1 MSKTQP
7 SSSSFPLPTLHD
19 VIIIGAGPC
28 GLAVAARLNEPT
40 PSAMFTDEEHQR
52 YHWIN
57 KHSGRMTL
65 VQAHG
70 KKLNAVKAE
79 KWQSYDK
86 RQHQRQGRGRSPSST
101 ASDSSE
107 GTWLSSPPSLS
118 SSPSSVD
125 DRQGTQMQA
134 MGRKGGILMLVLDG
148 TAGGWMERWH
158 RAFRAL
164 EIAQLRSPMFFH
176 VDPAD
181 RDGMLAY
188 TQETGREK
196 DLWEIPGCVGKE
208 VSKHKKKKRLRGK
221 PV

>member
-1 MSKTQP
+1 MTQP
-7 SSSSFPLPTLHD
+7 PSSLPVPLPTLHD

-28 GLAVAARLNEPT
+28 GLAVAARLNEQT

-86 RQHQRQGRGRSPSST
+86 RQRQHQRQGRRSSSSST

-107 GTWLSSPPSLS
+107 GASLSSPPSLS

-125 DRQGTQMQA
+125 GQE
-134 MGRKGGILMLVLDG
+134 MGRKGEISMVVLDG
-148 TAGGWMERWH
+148 TAAGWMERWH
-158 RAFRAL
+158 RAFKTL